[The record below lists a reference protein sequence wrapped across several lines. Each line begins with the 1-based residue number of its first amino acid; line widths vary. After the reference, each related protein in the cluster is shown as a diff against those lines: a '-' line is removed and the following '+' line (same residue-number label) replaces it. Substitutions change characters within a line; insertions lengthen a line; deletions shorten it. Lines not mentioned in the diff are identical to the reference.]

1 MELSSNARFGERR
14 RRHGLFFVRGLH
26 VDTPLLVALLAL
38 SVLGLVVLYSASG
51 QDIEVVERQVFRLAL
66 GFSAM
71 LVLAQV
77 PPHQVERWAPWLFGG
92 GLLLLTAVLA
102 IGVIGKGA
110 QRWLDLG
117 LIRFQPSEMMKIA
130 VPLAVSWYLAEHNL
144 PPSAK
149 PLIGAALMT
158 FVPTILIAK
167 QPDLGTALL
176 VAASGT
182 FVLLLAGV
190 PWRLVFGL
198 VIAAIPAGWAM
209 WQFGMHDYQRN
220 RVLTFID
227 PHNDPLGTGYH
238 IIQAEIAIGS
248 GGFYGKGWLN
258 GTQSHLDFI
267 PERSTDFIFAVFSE
281 EFGLLGAILLL
292 TIYFFIIARGLYI
305 ASQAQSTFTR
315 LLAGSLILTF
325 LVYVC
330 VNIGMVTGLLP
341 VVGIPLPLISYGGTS
356 LITVMSAFGILM
368 SIHTHRKLLP
378 R

>member
-1 MELSSNARFGERR
+1 
-14 RRHGLFFVRGLH
+14 
-26 VDTPLLVALLAL
+26 
-38 SVLGLVVLYSASG
+38 VLYSASG

-182 FVLLLAGV
+182 FVLLLSGV
-190 PWRLVFGL
+190 QWRLVFGL
-198 VIAAIPAGWAM
+198 IIAAIPAGLIM

-227 PHNDPLGTGYH
+227 PHKDPLGTGYH

-281 EFGLLGAILLL
+281 EFGLIGAILLL